1 MKIKRHSF
9 YLLIVFIIVLLASQL
24 LSVEVKAAKAE
35 IDFESGTGDL
45 IIKVDSHKASTGI
58 RFRTVDWMV
67 TITSSCEGN
76 DCIPKNYKMIG
87 YQSKGTTGTIPKNPD
102 PGSTFKTIFRLEA
115 KDVYDVFKDF
125 KDEERTSGYFYFN
138 GYLESYDA
146 KTGKRRKGPF
156 RTLKG
161 IQGAEG
167 WQHKGDF
174 KNYFDIK
181 VPDSPHPLT
190 IIAQI
195 VDQNGKVVKK
205 DIVKEEK
212 HKLFVEI
219 NYNVDAT
226 KDYKGQTAKL
236 LQSSFIPKSKLGKDK
251 IIVKKAEDRNWKFT
265 IPPGGA
271 DLVITYLLEG
281 SSFPPEGKCRIQIN
295 PPNKGQTMADQV
307 MDPSVSGKLRADMR
321 GNEQFNVLMGIP
333 TSEDLYANVLANEY
347 LFKQQW
353 ANMRGNV
360 TYDVDVIKTFNK
372 VWTIEGEEATET
384 DPGTP
389 DIPMRVPEYV
399 KETITVTRDYAY
411 WQIDNLEVY
420 GINNAILSNY
430 ALGGMGGS
438 VTLNPYGYYPPRVAS
453 MHSDDVEDH
462 VIPSPCDEIDL
473 GEEDIGGE
481 SETSEPSLPDYMSEF
496 EAKAEESIKENTVKN
511 DYVNFNG
518 DILMDD
524 EEATTTGPTPSS
536 IPRPS
541 IIDQDVL
548 YEDQLTIS
556 YTLTNKANQPT
567 TGEINYELLPDN
579 VGGGEDETFPIP
591 NINPVTVHTP
601 VINYSAVSDDQRHNQ
616 KTNPN
621 LKRSALI
628 LERPFVVRIP
638 TSGQHLPESSYP
650 GYGNRDYEK
659 YYRTK
664 QVKFP
669 FDVYDA
675 TQTIFHPKDT
685 WIDIPVEQLETT
697 FFLPVWVDEGDYQV
711 YFRNIA
717 ENAPD
722 ELPYQYDANLD
733 LYNHVAAD
741 EVAVEVIG
749 RLYDFH
755 ITDVADYNW
764 ERVFRVAEGSNQ
776 PTGVSYWIGDKN
788 IDGDR
793 RGNSS
798 PYTLSIY
805 PGSHPLQGYKN
816 AVIKTGYH
824 FKFDLKTKG
833 NMFGQQDGIRITPQF
848 RYVSKT
854 GKDYGEVDLYYRT
867 DQNPFVKIGSKQDV
881 VQRYTILNER
891 LRNVPVQELIDTAK
905 YEYQYENEIKQ
916 GGKASGLTKEAY
928 IDRFINKQSKQKTP
942 IGSYS
947 LLLLP
952 RQLGTMIG
960 PKDWYWND
968 TMPASVNQM
977 RANVAVQRWYGGYSL
992 PAAHYVVKKGTNLG
1006 RYGTLDDK
1014 STVFLQNSDPDGYI
1028 IVNFNI
1034 ESIRDGNLKEP
1045 HLQYIHAPMM
1055 NQTVGEGNNKEKYL
1069 NQWLMEGFQNK
1080 IVDAYGNHFNLIEG
1094 DTVFYHGNKSSRD
1107 DFGSYIT
1114 H

>member
-1 MKIKRHSF
+1 MRIKKNISSIF
-9 YLLIVFIIVLLASQL
+9 IFCCTLVFFLQFSSNVY
-24 LSVEVKAAKAE
+24 AARAD
-35 IDFESGTGDL
+35 ITFEQGTGDL
-45 IIKVDSHKASTGI
+45 IIIVPSHKATTGI
-58 RFRTVDWMV
+58 RFRTMDWMV
-67 TITSSCEGN
+67 TTTSSCKGSN
-76 DCIPKNYKMIG
+76 CIPENYEMIG
-87 YQSKGTTGTIPKNPD
+87 YQSKGTLGTIPKNPK
-102 PGSTFKTIFRLEA
+102 PGATFKTIFRLEA
-115 KDVYDVFKDF
+115 KDVYDVFKNF
-125 KDEERTSGYFYFN
+125 KYEDRTSGYFYFH
-138 GYLESYDA
+138 GYLESYNA
-146 KTGKRRKGPF
+146 KTGKKRKGPF

-167 WQHKGDF
+167 WKHKGDF
-174 KNYFDIK
+174 KNYFDIR
-181 VPDSPHPLT
+181 VPDIQHPLT
-190 IIAQI
+190 VIAQI
-195 VDQNGKVVKK
+195 LDKNGKVVKK

-212 HKLFVEI
+212 HKLFVNI
-219 NYNVDAT
+219 NYTVDAT

-236 LQSSFIPKSKLGKDK
+236 FQSSLIPKSKRDEKKDK
-251 IIVKKAEDRNWKFT
+251 KATDRNWEFT

-271 DLVITYLLEG
+271 DLVITYLLEEG
-281 SSFPPEGKCRIQIN
+281 GTTGPPGKCQIQIN
-295 PPNKGQTMADQV
+295 SPNKGQTLSDQV

-321 GNEQFNVLMGIP
+321 GNERFNVLMGIP

-389 DIPMRVPEYV
+389 DIPMRVPEHV

-453 MHSDDVEDH
+453 LHSDDVEDH
-462 VIPSPCDEIDL
+462 VFPSPCDEIDL

-481 SETSEPSLPDYMSEF
+481 SETSEPSLPNYMSEF
-496 EAKAEESIKENTVKN
+496 KAEAEASIQENTVRN

-518 DILMDD
+518 DTIMDD
-524 EEATTTGPTPSS
+524 EETETTGPTPNS

-548 YEDQLTIS
+548 YENQLTIS

-567 TGEINYELLPDN
+567 TGEINYHLLPDN
-579 VGGGEDETFPIP
+579 VGGGTDQTFAIP
-591 NINPVTVHTP
+591 NINSVTVHTP
-601 VINYSAVSDDQRHNQ
+601 VVNYSAVSDDQRHNQ
-616 KTNPN
+616 KSSPN

-650 GYGNRDYEK
+650 GYGNRNYEK
-659 YYRTK
+659 YFRTK
-664 QVKFP
+664 QVRFP

-675 TQTIFHPKDT
+675 TKTIFHPKET

-722 ELPYQYDANLD
+722 DLPYQYDANLD

-764 ERVFRVAEGSNQ
+764 ERVFRVAEGSHQ

-854 GKDYGEVDLYYRT
+854 GKDYGDVDVYYRT
-867 DQNPFVKIGSKQDV
+867 DDHPFVKIGSKQDV

-891 LRNVPVQELIDTAK
+891 LRNVPVQELIDSAK
-905 YEYQYENEIKQ
+905 YEYQYENEMKH

-928 IDRFINKQSKQKTP
+928 IDRFMNKQSKQKTP

-960 PKDWYWND
+960 PKDWYLNN

-977 RANVAVQRWYGGYSL
+977 RANVAVQRWYGEYSL
-992 PAAHYVVKKGTNLG
+992 PAAPYVVKKGTNLG

-1014 STVFLQNSDPDGYI
+1014 STVFLQNSDPDGFI

-1055 NQTVGEGNNKEKYL
+1055 NQTVGEGANKEKYL

-1094 DTVFYHGNKSSRD
+1094 DTVFYHGNKSSKD

>member
-9 YLLIVFIIVLLASQL
+9 YLAMVFIISLLAGQL
-24 LSVEVKAAKAE
+24 LSVEVKAAGAE
-35 IDFESGTGDL
+35 IEFERGTGDL
-45 IIKVDSHKASTGI
+45 IIKVDSHKATSGI

-67 TITSSCEGN
+67 TTKASCKGN
-76 DCIPKNYKMIG
+76 NCVPENYKMLG
-87 YQSKGTTGTIPKNPD
+87 YQSQAAKDIVL
-102 PGSTFKTIFRLEA
+102 PGGIIKSVFRLDA
-115 KDVYDVFKDF
+115 KDVTTLFEKF
-125 KDEERTSGYFYFN
+125 ENRTSGYFYFN

-146 KTGKRRKGPF
+146 DTGKRRKGPF
-156 RTLKG
+156 KTLEG
-161 IQGAEG
+161 IREAEG
-167 WQHKGDF
+167 WRHKGDLR
-174 KNYFDIK
+174 NYFDIA
-181 VPDSPHPLT
+181 VPDIPHPLT
-190 IIAQI
+190 VITQ
-195 VDQNGKVVKK
+195 VLDKNGKVLKK

-219 NYNVDAT
+219 NYTVDAT
-226 KDYKGQTAKL
+226 KDYKGQVAKL
-236 LQSSFIPKSKLGKDK
+236 LQSSLIPKSKNGKDK
-251 IIVKKAEDRNWKFT
+251 IIVKKEDDRNWKFT

-281 SSFPPEGKCRIQIN
+281 SSLPPEVKCQIQIN
-295 PPNKGQTMADQV
+295 SPSKGQTMADQV

-321 GNEQFNVLMGIP
+321 GNERFNVLMGIP

-372 VWTIEGEEATET
+372 VWTIEGEEATDT

-389 DIPMRVPEYV
+389 DITMRVPEPV
-399 KETITVTRDYAY
+399 KETITVIRDYAY

-481 SETSEPSLPDYMSEF
+481 GETSEPSLPDYMSEF
-496 EAKAEESIKENTVKN
+496 KAEAEASIEENIVKN

-518 DILMDD
+518 DLLMDD
-524 EEATTTGPTPSS
+524 EETETTGPTPSS

-548 YEDQLTIS
+548 YEDQLNIS

-579 VGGGEDETFPIP
+579 VGGGEDITFPIP
-591 NINPVTVHTP
+591 NVNPVTVHTP
-601 VINYSAVSDDQRHNQ
+601 VVNYSAVSDDQRHNQ

-659 YYRTK
+659 YFRTK

-675 TQTIFHPKDT
+675 TQTNFHPKDT
-685 WIDIPVEQLETT
+685 WIDIPVEQLDTT

-722 ELPYQYDANLD
+722 DLPYQYDANLD
-733 LYNHVAAD
+733 LVNHVAAD

-764 ERVFRVAEGSNQ
+764 ERVFRVAEGSSQ

-854 GKDYGEVDLYYRT
+854 GKDYGDVDLYYRT
-867 DQNPFVKIGSKQDV
+867 DDNPFVKIGSKQDV

-905 YEYQYENEIKQ
+905 YEYQYENEMKQ
-916 GGKASGLTKEAY
+916 GGKATGLTKEAY

-968 TMPASVNQM
+968 TMPTSVNQM
-977 RANVAVQRWYGGYSL
+977 RANVAVQRWYGEYSL
-992 PAAHYVVKKGTNLG
+992 PAAPYIVKKGTNLG

-1014 STVFLQNSDPDGYI
+1014 STVFLQNSDPDGFI

-1055 NQTVGEGNNKEKYL
+1055 NQTVGEGANVEKYL

-1080 IVDAYGNHFNLIEG
+1080 IIDAYGNHFNLIEG
-1094 DTVFYHGNKSSRD
+1094 DTVFYHGNKSSKD

>member
-1 MKIKRHSF
+1 MKIKKAVKFVVVSF
-9 YLLIVFIIVLLASQL
+9 VLFLIVSFNLNL
-24 LSVEVKAAKAE
+24 KAYAEKAN
-35 IDFESGTGDL
+35 IYFEDGTGNL
-45 IIKVDSHKASTGI
+45 KIEVMSHKASSKI

-67 TITSSCEGN
+67 TTRSSCSPNKTECEPTNYIKVGYDTKGRVDKDPPN
-76 DCIPKNYKMIG
+76 PK
-87 YQSKGTTGTIPKNPD
+87 
-102 PGSTFKTIFRLEA
+102 PGEEFMSTYTLERAVVNEIFKTLQ
-115 KDVYDVFKDF
+115 D
-125 KDEERTSGYFYFN
+125 RTPSFYFHAV
-138 GYLESYDA
+138 LESYNYPA
-146 KTGKRRKGPF
+146 GTLRKGPCYK
-156 RTLKG
+156 LSCIK
-161 IQGAEG
+161 GAES
-167 WQHKGDF
+167 WANPKDLE
-174 KNYFDIK
+174 NYYDIDI
-181 VPDSPHPLT
+181 PDNEDHPFN
-190 IIAQI
+190 IITR
-195 VDQNGKVVKK
+195 VLDRNGQEVYIDSKEIKK
-205 DIVKEEK
+205 Y
-212 HKLFVEI
+212 KLFVDI
-219 NYNVDAT
+219 NYEVPAEFDYNGQKVPLLESFLKPTIYNNETEILFKDAQHRDWNFMIYPGGT
-226 KDYKGQTAKL
+226 DIVMTY
-236 LQSSFIPKSKLGKDK
+236 ILGEVPPPNK
-251 IIVKKAEDRNWKFT
+251 
-265 IPPGGA
+265 PPG
-271 DLVITYLLEG
+271 
-281 SSFPPEGKCRIQIN
+281 KCQIKIN
-295 PPNKGQTMADQV
+295 TPTKGQTMPDKV
-307 MDPSVSGKLRADMR
+307 MDPSATAVLKADIR
-321 GNEQFNVLMGIP
+321 GSEQFNVLMGIP
-333 TSEDLYANVLANEY
+333 TSENLYGNVFANEY
-347 LFKQQW
+347 LFRQNW
-353 ANMRGNV
+353 VNMRGDV
-360 TYDVDVIKTFNK
+360 SYDIDVLKTFIKT
-372 VWTIEGEEATET
+372 WTRKGKPPTK
-384 DPGTP
+384 DDHGTP
-389 DIPMRVPEYV
+389 DIPRTKIEHK
-399 KETITVTRDYAY
+399 KETIKVKRDYRY

-438 VTLNPYGYYPPRVAS
+438 VTLSPEGYDPPRVAS
-453 MHSDDVEDH
+453 LHSKKVEDH
-462 VIPSPCDEIDL
+462 VIPSPCDQIDL
-473 GEEDIGGE
+473 GEQDVPGGYN
-481 SETSEPSLPDYMSEF
+481 EPPLPNYMPEF
-496 EAKAEESIKENTVKN
+496 KAKAEESIEENKVKN

-518 DILMDD
+518 DTIMDD
-524 EEATTTGPTPSS
+524 QEATTTTPTPSS
-536 IPRPS
+536 IPKPS
-541 IIDQDVL
+541 IIHQDVL
-548 YEDQLTIS
+548 YQNQLTIS
-556 YTLTNKANQPT
+556 NSLTNKANQPT
-567 TGEINYELLPDN
+567 TGIISYNLLSGN
-579 VGGGEDETFPIP
+579 IGGGKNESFSIP
-591 NINPVTVHTP
+591 NINPVTMHTP
-601 VINYSAVSDDQRHNQ
+601 VVNFSAVSDDQRHNQ
-616 KTNPN
+616 KSNPN

-650 GYGNRDYEK
+650 GYGNRDYAK
-659 YYRTK
+659 YFKTK
-664 QVKFP
+664 QVRFP

-722 ELPYQYDANLD
+722 HLPYQYDANLD
-733 LYNHVAAD
+733 LVNHVAAD

-764 ERVFRVAEGSNQ
+764 ERVFRVAVGSSER
-776 PTGVSYWIGDKN
+776 TGISYWIGDKN

-798 PYTLSIY
+798 PYMLSIY

-833 NMFGQQDGIRITPQF
+833 NMFGQQDGILITPQF
-848 RYVSKT
+848 RYASKT
-854 GKDYGEVDLYYRT
+854 GKDYGDVDLYYST
-867 DQNPFVKIGSKQDV
+867 DQKPFVKIGSKQDV

-891 LRNVPVQELIDTAK
+891 LRNVPVQELIDSAK
-905 YEYQYENEIKQ
+905 YEYQYETEIKQ
-916 GGKASGLTKEAY
+916 GGKVAGLTKESY

-960 PKDWYWND
+960 PKDWYLNN

-977 RANVAVQRWYGGYSL
+977 RANVAVQRWYGEYSL
-992 PAAHYVVKKGTNLG
+992 PAAPYIVKKGTNLG

-1014 STVFLQNSDPDGYI
+1014 STVFLQNSDPDGFI

-1055 NQTVGEGNNKEKYL
+1055 NQTVGEGANKEKYL

-1094 DTVFYHGNKSSRD
+1094 DTVFYHGNKSNRD